1 MTTVAS
7 PGARFVQA
15 LAAKDTPGLLA
26 VLAPDVSFRGLTPRR
41 FWEAGS
47 AQDAVRDVIYQWFKP
62 FDVVERVE
70 AVEEGTVLHGG
81 KVADRRRVSYRLRVR
96 NPQGLFL
103 VEQVAYLDED
113 ADGRIRWMHVLCAG
127 YQPVPAEA

>member
-15 LAAKDTPGLLA
+15 LAAKDTPGLLS
-26 VLAPDVSFRGLTPRR
+26 VLASDVTFRGLTPRR
-41 FWEAGS
+41 LWEAGS
-47 AQDAVRDVIYQWFKP
+47 AQDAVRDVLYQWFEP
-62 FDVVERVE
+62 SDVVERVE
-70 AVEEGTVLHGG
+70 AVEEGTVLPEG
-81 KVADRRRVSYRLRVR
+81 KGADRRRVTYRLRVR

-113 ADGRIRWMHVLCAG
+113 VDGRIRRMHVLCAG
-127 YQPVPAEA
+127 FRPVPAEA